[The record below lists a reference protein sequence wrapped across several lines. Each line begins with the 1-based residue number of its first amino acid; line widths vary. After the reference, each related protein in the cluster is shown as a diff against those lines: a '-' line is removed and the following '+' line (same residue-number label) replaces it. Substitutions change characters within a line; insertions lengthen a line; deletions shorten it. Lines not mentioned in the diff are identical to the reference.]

1 MNVFEDIL
9 IITIGI
15 SSVLALIGFM
25 IETEP
30 QVFKKNPS
38 KKLNLGDY
46 VFISSF
52 VLFCIFLIE
61 LVAYGLIIWVTDCK

>member
-38 KKLNLGDY
+38 KKFNLGDY

-61 LVAYGLIIWVTDCK
+61 LVAYGLFMWVTD

>member
-9 IITIGI
+9 VVTIGI
-15 SSVLALIGFM
+15 SSVLALIGFV

-30 QVFKKNPS
+30 QMFKKNPS

-46 VFISSF
+46 IFISSF

-61 LVAYGLIIWVTDCK
+61 LITYGLIMLVTD

>member
-15 SSVLALIGFM
+15 SSVLALIGFTV
-25 IETEP
+25 ETEP

-46 VFISSF
+46 AFISSF

-61 LVAYGLIIWVTDCK
+61 LLAYGLIIWVTD